1 MPQLR
6 LHQEE
11 FSHPRRGIVTV
22 QSYDHPGEGS
32 YANYPPSDL
41 TVFLGRTNPQS
52 VLLDSGEI
60 MTKLISDRYLRV
72 GDHLNLRSATIAAAT
87 PHIEITSKS
96 CQVQGEVCAVA

>member
-1 MPQLR
+1 VAKLADAQASGACIRKDVRVQVP
-6 LHQEE
+6 
-11 FSHPRRGIVTV
+11 PR
-22 QSYDHPGEGS
+22 
-32 YANYPPSDL
+32 PPSDL